1 MSYAFM
7 KCLCGNH
14 WTTRATVHA
23 ATRYMPA
30 EVTIYDES
38 CLECGLEGVRAP
50 EDFDASHYEAAYDAG
65 VMCAGCDALLKTQ
78 ACRCAEINARYEALT
93 PMEISR

>member
-23 ATRYMPA
+23 ATYYMPA
-30 EVTIYDES
+30 EVTIHDES
-38 CLECGLEGVRAP
+38 CPECGLDGVLVS
-50 EDFDASHYEAAYDAG
+50 EDFDSSHYEAAYDAG

-78 ACRCAEINARYEALT
+78 ACRCAEIDARYEALMLT
-93 PMEISR
+93 EVSR